1 MGDVKDTVKGTP
13 PKKRLKSRKKLG
25 KGNLVDQLQE
35 LQDEISDLISTKD
48 HDTLTEGDDL
58 RPENTRKAATLR
70 SMHTLIVGAKNLAE
84 DY

>member
-13 PKKRLKSRKKLG
+13 PKKRLKSRSKLG
-25 KGNLVDQLQE
+25 KGNIVDQLQE
-35 LQDEISDLISTKD
+35 LQDELSELITTTD
-48 HDTLTEGDDL
+48 VDILHEGVDL